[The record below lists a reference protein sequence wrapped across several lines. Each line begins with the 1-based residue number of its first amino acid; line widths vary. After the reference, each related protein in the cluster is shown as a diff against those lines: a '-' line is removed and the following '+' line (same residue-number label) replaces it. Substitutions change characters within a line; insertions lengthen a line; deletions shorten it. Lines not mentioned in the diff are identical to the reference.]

1 MTSDIEELLREGI
14 GRITADASVPA
25 GLVARALRHRR
36 QRRRTAAAMV
46 TAGTAAV
53 AAAAVLAAAGG
64 FSASP
69 RPEARGGLRATAAAY
84 VVQHVAHALDQ
95 QHLVVREEST
105 YPGVAGGFRQMLW
118 AYHGRARF
126 ESFLN
131 GLPAQDDGQSVVNGK
146 LRSVEVMYPS
156 RVWYLFPN
164 SVDSGAANGC
174 GPGGLTS
181 LGVEPA
187 SWASFIRQTLACG
200 GYTIVGHARIGGV
213 DTIEIGGGVTQ
224 RSPRVQGTSWVAHL
238 EFTLF
243 VDPSTYLPVRA
254 VTADDQRTTP
264 GSAKTASG
272 RSVEQEDF
280 EWLAPTPANIAQV
293 NVPIPAGF
301 RQIHGPVSPPF
312 PAVRARAVSRAGH

>member
-1 MTSDIEELLREGI
+1 MSKDVEELVREGLD
-14 GRITADASVPA
+14 RLTAGARPPA
-25 GLVARALRHRR
+25 GLAARALRHER
-36 QRRRTAAAMV
+36 QRRLTARAMV
-46 TAGTAAV
+46 VTGTAAV
-53 AAAAVLAAAGG
+53 TAASVTAAVGG
-64 FSASP
+64 FGASP
-69 RPEARGGLRATAAAY
+69 RPGAGGGLRATTAAY
-84 VVQHVAHALDQ
+84 VVEHVVQALDQ
-95 QHLVVREEST
+95 QNLVVREDT
-105 YPGVAGGFRQMLW
+105 TFPGGAPGSRQMLW

-126 ESFLN
+126 EFFLN
-131 GLPAQDDGQSVVNGK
+131 GRPAQDDGQSVVNGK

-156 RVWYLFPN
+156 RVWHLWPN

-213 DTIEIGGGVTQ
+213 DTIKIDGGLTQ
-224 RSPRVQGTSWVAHL
+224 KSPRIQGTSWVAHL

-254 VTADDQRTTP
+254 VTDDDQHTTP
-264 GSAKTASG
+264 GSAKTSSEH
-272 RSVEQEDF
+272 SVQQEDF
-280 EWLAPTPANIAQV
+280 QWLAPTPANIAQV

-301 RQIHGPVSPPF
+301 RQVHGPVSPPF
-312 PAVRARAVSRAGH
+312 PAVKAVPLKPQP